1 MSNFSWCIIGMI
13 AAVLVGIWRVK
24 TTAGIA
30 RVIFIVGA
38 IIAFLFLLICAIS
51 LRSQGM

>member
-1 MSNFSWCIIGMI
+1 MSSFMWCIIGMVV
-13 AAVLVGIWRVK
+13 AVLVGIWRVK

-30 RVIFIVGA
+30 RVIFIAGT